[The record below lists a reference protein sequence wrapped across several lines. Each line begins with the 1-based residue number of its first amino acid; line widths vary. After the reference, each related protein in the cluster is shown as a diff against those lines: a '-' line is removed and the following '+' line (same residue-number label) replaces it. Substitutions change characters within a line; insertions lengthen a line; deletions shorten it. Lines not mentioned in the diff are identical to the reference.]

1 MHCFPFPSQDCH
13 VLLLWL
19 IRTPQFPMVS
29 QRKWF
34 TNKCCLLNLLYQKTC
49 TCATWF
55 DMFAKQYVIS
65 YVVIYIYIYLL
76 KDTQSVL
83 PNFTSRKMPFP
94 WPLAPAPVSPRNS
107 ASQRCAEASQSR
119 PGESLSAAARIWYL
133 YVHTINAIRR
143 SCVYIYIRLYRYM
156 HVHIYIHYTHTIM

>member
-65 YVVIYIYIYLL
+65 YVVIYIYLSIYSKILKVFCQTLPQEKCRSHGHLRQHRFHQETQLL
-76 KDTQSVL
+76 SVVRRHL
-83 PNFTSRKMPFP
+83 S
-94 WPLAPAPVSPRNS
+94 LVL
-107 ASQRCAEASQSR
+107 
-119 PGESLSAAARIWYL
+119 ESLSPQLRIFD
-133 YVHTINAIRR
+133 
-143 SCVYIYIRLYRYM
+143 IYMCIRLM
-156 HVHIYIHYTHTIM
+156 Q

>member
-65 YVVIYIYIYLL
+65 YVVIYIYLSTQRYSKCFAKLYLKKNAVPMATCASTGFTKKL
-76 KDTQSVL
+76 SFSALCGGISV
-83 PNFTSRKMPFP
+83 SSWR
-94 WPLAPAPVSPRNS
+94 VS
-107 ASQRCAEASQSR
+107 
-119 PGESLSAAARIWYL
+119 L
-133 YVHTINAIRR
+133 R
-143 SCVYIYIRLYRYM
+143 SCAYLIFICAYD
-156 HVHIYIHYTHTIM
+156 